1 MNKKN
6 ILEDSILSNLIF
18 LIVIVYFLGIFITVI
33 PPMLYLILFVITFTV
48 IGVILVELILID
60 FFNWRRIK

>member
-18 LIVIVYFLGIFITVI
+18 LIVIVYFLGVFITLI

-48 IGVILVELILID
+48 MGVVLVELILID
-60 FFNWRRIK
+60 FFNWRKIK